1 MILTIKELLESGIFR
16 VINDGGNHETV
27 ISKPFACDL
36 LSIAMSKAGKDSAWF
51 TVMGN
56 VNTIAVCALADC
68 ACIVLCEGTQL
79 DETASQKAAE
89 QDITVLSAGDKP
101 IFDAAMQLYEAMK

>member
-1 MILTIKELLESGIFR
+1 MTIKELIDSGIFE

-36 LSIAMSKAGKDSAWF
+36 LSIAMSKAEKDCAWF

-56 VNTIAVCALADC
+56 VNTIAVCSLAEC
-68 ACIVLCEGTQL
+68 ACIILCEGVTL
-79 DETASQKAAE
+79 DETARQKAAE
-89 QDITVLSAGDKP
+89 QNITVFSANGSP
-101 IFDAAMQLYEAMK
+101 IFSAALRLYEAIQ